1 MKLTK
6 LFFALFALTISTT
19 TFAFSGPEFPSVRE
33 EIQSLIQNSD
43 LVFDQSEKVLINFLI
58 NNESKLIVLST
69 SGNIDE
75 ESIRSILNLKKVNK
89 GELETNT
96 VYTLPVQLKVL

>member
-6 LFFALFALTISTT
+6 LFFALFALTISTA
-19 TFAFSGPEFPSVRE
+19 TFASSGPEFPSVRE
-33 EIQSLIQNSD
+33 EIQSLIQNSN